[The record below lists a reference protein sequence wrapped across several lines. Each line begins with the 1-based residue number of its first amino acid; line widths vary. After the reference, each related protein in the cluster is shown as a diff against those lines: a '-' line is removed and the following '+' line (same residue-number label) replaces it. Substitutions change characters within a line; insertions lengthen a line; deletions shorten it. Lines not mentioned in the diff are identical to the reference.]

1 MRLAFLALLFAVACS
16 EAPVEVVTDTREPIE
31 IKYVGPAELEVRA
44 APAATAELITKYQS
58 GEAVSI
64 VAKQGEWAEIR
75 TGVGTGWVQYA
86 SLTNAEA
93 AKAEED
99 NPQPRFLRT
108 PMPVTAPGAH
118 GEIYIEADV
127 NTDGKVTSTRLLH
140 NTTGSEALAAQNA
153 AALQRA
159 QFHPIVQKGERKAF
173 KYYHRVTY

>member
-1 MRLAFLALLFAVACS
+1 MRLAFLALFALACS
-16 EAPVEVVTDTREPIE
+16 EAPVEVATDTREPIE
-31 IKYVGPAELEVRA
+31 IKYVGPAELEVRT
-44 APAATAELITKYQS
+44 APSPTAELITKYQS

-64 VAKQGEWAEIR
+64 LARQGDWAEIR
-75 TGVGTGWVQYA
+75 TGVGTGWVEYKH
-86 SLTNAEA
+86 LTTGEA

-108 PMPVTAPGAH
+108 PMPVSAPAAK

-127 NTDGKVTSTRLLH
+127 NTDGRVTGTRLLH
-140 NTTGSEALAAQNA
+140 NTTGSDALAAQNA

-159 QFHPIVQKGERKAF
+159 QFHPIVQKGERRAF